1 MWLDVINKDKKKI
14 MSQFQEPREI
24 AWCES
29 LQDNTAGLWLDCAPK
44 SEMHKIANDEFRV
57 ALTLR
62 LFLHQNCIIPGTMR
76 DCRKGKSA
84 IPLDCNQIHLTTG
97 CIKGGN
103 SIHNHDRVK
112 DQTAKILSY
121 CGLSTKVEEQ
131 NAFRMYDEENGKR
144 PDITIFNHPDHAGKF
159 FLDVH
164 ISSPVPANSGPLT
177 IPQAKKK
184 FRARNKAF
192 SEKVN
197 SYKHAL
203 DQGLGSKPI
212 IFETPG
218 QMHHETVLFFI
229 TCLEQASRVRQIPF
243 TVLWKYW
250 ITLMFTLQR
259 SMAQGII
266 GRSSEIYGQRFKETY
281 GTSRVAVR
289 DFGYMNIM

>member
-1 MWLDVINKDKKKI
+1 

-62 LFLHQNCIIPGTMR
+62 LFLHQKCIIPGTMC

-84 IPLDCNQIHLTTG
+84 IPLDCNGIHLTTG

-131 NAFRMYDEENGKR
+131 NAFRVYDEDNGKR

-159 FLDVH
+159 FLDVR

-184 FRARNKAF
+184 FRAGNKAF

-203 DQGLGSKPI
+203 DQGLGFLPI
-212 IFETPG
+212 IFETTG
-218 QMHHETVLFFI
+218 QMHHETLPFLV

-250 ITLMFTLQR
+250 MSTLMFTLQR

-266 GRSSEIYGQRFKETY
+266 GRSSEIYGRRFKETY
-281 GTSRVAVR
+281 ETSRGAVR

>member
-1 MWLDVINKDKKKI
+1 MVKEASRCLQFFHSLDPTITQDSLTKRVTKTAEGRITRQHHQKK
-14 MSQFQEPREI
+14 SPRSDL
-24 AWCES
+24 ES
-29 LQDNTAGLWLDCAPK
+29 LQDSTAGLWLDCAPK
-44 SEMHKIANDEFRV
+44 SDMHKIANDEFHV

-62 LFLHQNCIIPGTMR
+62 LFLHQKCIIPGTMCECKK
-76 DCRKGKSA
+76 DKSA
-84 IPLDCNQIHLTTG
+84 IPLDS
-97 CIKGGN
+97 KGGN

-131 NAFRMYDEENGKR
+131 NAFRGYDEENGKR

-159 FLDVH
+159 FLDVR

-184 FRARNKAF
+184 FRAGNKAF

-203 DQGLGSKPI
+203 DQRLGFFPI
-212 IFETPG
+212 IFETTG
-218 QMHHETVLFFI
+218 GMHHETLPFFI

-243 TVLWKYW
+243 TVL
-250 ITLMFTLQR
+250 
-259 SMAQGII
+259 
-266 GRSSEIYGQRFKETY
+266 
-281 GTSRVAVR
+281 
-289 DFGYMNIM
+289 